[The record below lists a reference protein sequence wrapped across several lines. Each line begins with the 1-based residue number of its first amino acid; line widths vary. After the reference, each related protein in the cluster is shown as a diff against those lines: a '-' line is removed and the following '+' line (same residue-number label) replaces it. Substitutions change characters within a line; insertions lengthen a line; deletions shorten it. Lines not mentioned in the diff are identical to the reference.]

1 VKIYFIAF
9 LTILEIG
16 CFPWKTA
23 QVPVARAWPVS
34 TESLGSRNRDR
45 LRTPE
50 IVKAYPVGR
59 YVDPTS
65 DRVMHEKHTIYRVEE
80 DAGWNTWNAAKGGEN
95 RPINGADSLGASAKV
110 FQISRAHLSAMAE
123 QNAVLEK
130 RIRILEKEHARC
142 LEEQEN
148 NERRKDSLKPHA
160 IPSTPPKTS
169 QTHHVSFRIEPLF
182 SLDSIPSPP
191 GSIK

>member
-1 VKIYFIAF
+1 MKIYFIAF

-16 CFPWKTA
+16 CFPWKIA
-23 QVPVARAWPVS
+23 EVPVARALPVN

-59 YVDPTS
+59 YVDLNS
-65 DRVMHEKHTIYRVEE
+65 GRVMHEKHTIYRVEE
-80 DAGWNTWNAAKGGEN
+80 DAAWNTWNAAKGGEN
-95 RPINGADSLGASAKV
+95 RPINGVDPLGASVKV
-110 FQISRAHLSAMAE
+110 SQISRAHLSAMAE

-142 LEEQEN
+142 LKDQDD
-148 NERRKDSLKPHA
+148 NERRINTLKTNV
-160 IPSTPPKTS
+160 ISSTAPRTS
-169 QTHHVSFRIEPLF
+169 ETHHVSFRIEPLF
-182 SLDSIPSPP
+182 SLDSISSSP
-191 GSIK
+191 GSLK